1 MRRWMKAPIG
11 PRRLSTTT
19 TASRNF
25 CRPSSTVTIRSS
37 PPWVYLHPVAGGL
50 DCVADLRLVKAMGI
64 NEYKRQKQR
73 MQIDNSIQSFLDRFY
88 MSRIGIRMLIGQ
100 HVALNSM
107 PENDDE
113 YVGIICTRTNVKD
126 LAQEAIENAR
136 FVCEDYYGLFDAPKV
151 QLVCRPDLHFMY
163 VPGHLSHMLFETLKN
178 SLRAVVET
186 HGSDSEDF
194 PPIKVIVA
202 DGKEVRHEA
211 GTTGTILTRIL

>member
-1 MRRWMKAPIG
+1 
-11 PRRLSTTT
+11 
-19 TASRNF
+19 
-25 CRPSSTVTIRSS
+25 
-37 PPWVYLHPVAGGL
+37 
-50 DCVADLRLVKAMGI
+50 MGI

-100 HVALNSM
+100 HVALNSA
-107 PENDDE
+107 PENDGD
-113 YVGIICTRTNVKD
+113 YVGIICTKTNVKD

-202 DGKEVRHEA
+202 DGKEVRRDA
-211 GTTGTILTRIL
+211 WSFTLLNP